1 MATIEELREFCNQ
14 VREQRRNDIE
24 AILNDYL
31 ETYFIAKP
39 RPWRAVIGNKKCRP
53 IPIHRKF
60 YAAEKTRKPYVK
72 KEPTTCDFF
81 SWPDLPEAE
90 IREVIESLGFVITK
104 SCISISVPAHEKGK
118 PLTFAQKW
126 VKKINDNYAV
136 YVVTERKKAR
146 AYFDAL
152 ICALCTTSVEKIKIC
167 DDYTLFEDFEFDF
180 EFKTPVSTVCYNYI
194 KKLLV
199 DNGIKNYL
207 EEGKYKGIRVM
218 K

>member
-14 VREQRRNDIE
+14 VREQRRNDIK

-31 ETYFIAKP
+31 ETYFIANP
-39 RPWRAVIGNKKCRP
+39 RPWRAVIGNKNCKP

-60 YAAEKTRKPYVK
+60 YVKKTRKLYVK
-72 KEPTTCDFF
+72 KEPTKCDFF
-81 SWPDLPEAE
+81 SWPDLQEAE

-146 AYFDAL
+146 AYHDEL
-152 ICALCTTSVEKIKIC
+152 ISSLCTTSVEKIKIC
-167 DDYTLFEDFEFDF
+167 DDYTLFQDFKF
-180 EFKTPVSTVCYNYI
+180 ETTMSRICSNYL
-194 KKLLV
+194 KKLLL
-199 DNGIKNYL
+199 DDGIERYL
-207 EEGKYKGIRVM
+207 EEGEYKGIRVM